1 MRPDNRGIRLETL
14 EPEEHRQ
21 RSWPSDCSVMKLA
34 HEGNFDQFDRCSVI
48 RTACTSSEVP
58 TPDTDEFGCRPGSTA
73 PIGLTDLTVHIDNY
87 TRHIVAQICTGRM
100 AGAL

>member
-14 EPEEHRQ
+14 KPEVRRQ
-21 RSWPSDCSVMKLA
+21 TSWPSDCSVMKLA

-58 TPDTDEFGCRPGSTA
+58 RPNPDEFGCRPGYSTPNWSDRLDSA
-73 PIGLTDLTVHIDNY
+73 
-87 TRHIVAQICTGRM
+87 C
-100 AGAL
+100 